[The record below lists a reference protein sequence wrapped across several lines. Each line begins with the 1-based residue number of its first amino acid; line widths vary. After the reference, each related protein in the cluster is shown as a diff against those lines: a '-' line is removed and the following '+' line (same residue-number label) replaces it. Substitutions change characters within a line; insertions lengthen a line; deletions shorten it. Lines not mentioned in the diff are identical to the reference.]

1 MSTSGRTVF
10 VLVGAIGML
19 GATLVSGCA
28 TSEQWAD
35 WRGHSSHFA
44 SGQHMAFSMRNTEG
58 SAPSVRRADVEA
70 SRVESWWGRVITVS
84 PDQIFQ
90 N

>member
-28 TSEQWAD
+28 TQEQWAD

-44 SGQHMAFSMRNTEG
+44 SGQHMAFSMRHTEG
-58 SAPSVRRADVEA
+58 SVPRVRAPTWRRPA
-70 SRVESWWGRVITVS
+70 SRTGGGGSSR
-84 PDQIFQ
+84 
-90 N
+90 